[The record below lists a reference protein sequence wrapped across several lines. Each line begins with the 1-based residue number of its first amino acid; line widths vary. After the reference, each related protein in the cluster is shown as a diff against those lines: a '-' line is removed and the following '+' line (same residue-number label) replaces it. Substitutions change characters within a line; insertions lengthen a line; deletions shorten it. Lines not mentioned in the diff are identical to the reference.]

1 MPILTHD
8 PSRFVQ
14 VRNNSDHLQVIRDPM
29 VPGGVIRFAAGEE
42 ALISKDVYRRVFRRA
57 ATWMVNVDSE
67 TIRADA
73 PARESEPPVPDGTG
87 EADPPADEPTYTHL
101 YKGLPAC
108 VLNVEGEGEEEMLT
122 IAVGSDK
129 TPRRTV
135 KRSTWEANATPLVA
149 DPPADETQ

>member
-29 VPGGVIRFAAGEE
+29 VPGGVIRFAPGEE

-67 TIRADA
+67 TIRAGA
-73 PARESEPPVPDGTG
+73 PAVAEPESP
-87 EADPPADEPTYTHL
+87 DPPADEPTYTHL

-108 VLNVEGEGEEEMLT
+108 VLSVEGEGEEEMLT

>member
-42 ALISKDVYRRVFRRA
+42 ALISKDVYRRVFQRA

-67 TIRADA
+67 TIRAGA
-73 PARESEPPVPDGTG
+73 PAVADETETESETEVP
-87 EADPPADEPTYTHL
+87 AWTHT
-101 YKGLPAC
+101 YKGTRAA
-108 VLNVEGEGEEEMLT
+108 VIGEQEDRVTVAVEGGKTRSML
-122 IAVGSDK
+122 
-129 TPRRTV
+129 RT
-135 KRSTWEANATPLVA
+135 TWEAAAEPLASEAA
-149 DPPADETQ
+149 DPTQEKTNDATL